1 MDIARKAILVMQ
13 ALGAAGSGASTGG
26 SKGVL
31 VVEGPEHDALDALRL
46 IVETLDQR
54 IDVFDSDRTNLNDLD
69 VLESPLSQ
77 KAAFNARSTCE
88 YMTVLRGWVPGMAD
102 DPRVCNFRRR
112 FARGGPVVILSSTA
126 EGVPNDFVLCDL
138 SAWKGSPR

>member
-1 MDIARKAILVMQ
+1 M
-13 ALGAAGSGASTGG
+13 
-26 SKGVL
+26 
-31 VVEGPEHDALDALRL
+31 EGPEHDALDALRL